1 MNLEEI
7 KSFLKENEGNEE
19 VQAFVKS
26 FEVPVNLENVKK
38 FLESDADGIAYL
50 QSYTDKKVTQGISTF
65 KANNLQKIIE
75 EEIAKRNPQ
84 KTPEQI
90 KMEELQREIET
101 MKRESKL
108 KDLKLKFTDEL
119 AEKGMLGF
127 SDYLLTGEDEDSVKE
142 NIGKFEGLLT
152 PLVDK
157 MVNEKLKASSK
168 TPPKD
173 NGKPEGIMSK
183 EEFSKLNLFQQQK
196 LKNENPSLYEQIV
209 KGE

>member
-7 KSFLKENEGNEE
+7 KSFFEENKGNEE
-19 VQAFVKS
+19 VQAYLKS
-26 FEVPVNLENVKK
+26 FEIPVNLESVKS
-38 FLESDADGIAYL
+38 FLTTEADGIAYL
-50 QSYTDKKVTQGISTF
+50 QSYTDKKVTQGISSY
-65 KANNLQKIIE
+65 KANNLQRLIE

-90 KMEELQREIET
+90 KMEELQREIEA
-101 MKRESKL
+101 MKKESTL

-119 AEKGMLGF
+119 ASKGMLGF
-127 SDYLLTGEDEDSVKE
+127 SDYLLTGDDEDSVKG
-142 NIGKFEGLLT
+142 NIEKFEGLLT